1 MSTFWTPS
9 GERPIPRSEPEPGPD
24 APEDRAAATPADDD
38 AQVAAMAEMQRQLVE
53 APAAFVVANH
63 CIALV
68 ELAALHL
75 DQSPPRLDDAQVA
88 IDAIAAV
95 VDALGPRL
103 GQYERPLRETVRQ
116 IRLAFVEAKTGGT

>member
-9 GERPIPRSEPEPGPD
+9 GERPIPRGEAE
-24 APEDRAAATPADDD
+24 APPQPTGDRPAAPPAGDP
-38 AQVAAMAEMQRQLVE
+38 AEMAAMAEMQRQLVE

-75 DQSPPRLDDAQVA
+75 DQPQPKLEEAQLA
-88 IDAIAAV
+88 IDAIAAI
-95 VDALGPRL
+95 VDGLGPRL
-103 GQYERPLRETVRQ
+103 GQYERPLRETLRQ
-116 IRLAFVEAKTGGT
+116 IRLAYVDVAAV